1 MKTSLIISALALFL
15 VSSPAFAGHDDDYGY
30 GYGEVG
36 YGQGYERGYGDQ
48 YGGQYGRDGGYGYE
62 DDRYGGR
69 GGYGYAQ
76 VVRVEPIIERG
87 YRQDPYEACNS
98 ARGYDRYDRYERY
111 DNRPRVP
118 SVLGG
123 IIGGV
128 VGNRFGNGGGRT
140 VMTVAGAVLG
150 SAIARDAQSYGR
162 DDRYRGRDACDGRYG
177 GGAAPQV
184 LGYDVTYRYAG
195 QLYRTQT
202 EYPPGDSI
210 RVRVDVAPAR

>member
-1 MKTSLIISALALFL
+1 MKTSLFISALALLL
-15 VSSPAFAGHDDDYGY
+15 VSSPGFAGHDD

-76 VVRVEPIIERG
+76 VVRVEPIVRA
-87 YRQDPYEACNS
+87 YRQDPYQACYG
-98 ARGYDRYDRYERY
+98 ARGYDRHDRYARY
-111 DNRPRVP
+111 DDRPRVP

-140 VMTVAGAVLG
+140 VMTVAGAMLG
-150 SAIARDAQSYGR
+150 SAIARDAQAYGR

-177 GGAAPQV
+177 GGAAEQV
-184 LGYDVTYRYAG
+184 IGYDVTYRYAG
-195 QLYRTQT
+195 QIYRTQT
-202 EYPPGDSI
+202 DYPPGDRI
-210 RVRVDVAPAR
+210 RVRVDVAAVR